1 MRCRPE
7 LASSSSDRPGDSMR
21 VRTGDA
27 RFGRLGC
34 AVLVAIFATG
44 FASPAFSKVFHSQQ
58 EALALAFP
66 GADRIETDTNVL
78 SKDQVSWVEEA
89 SRSKLDT
96 RIAKFYVAWKDG
108 AVQGYA
114 FIDVHTVRTLPEAF
128 LVVLDAEGSVRSLR
142 VLAFHEPLDYM
153 PTKRW
158 YEQFDGKTLS
168 DDMRLGHDVHGVVG
182 ATLSARAVTSSV
194 RRVLALFHYVVQGEV
209 PAPDASNSSAEN
221 EG

>member
-1 MRCRPE
+1 MYTTRALLVSAAAL
-7 LASSSSDRPGDSMR
+7 LA
-21 VRTGDA
+21 
-27 RFGRLGC
+27 FGG
-34 AVLVAIFATG
+34 
-44 FASPAFSKVFHSQQ
+44 ASPALAKVFHSQK

-66 GADRIETDTNVL
+66 DADRIESDTSVL
-78 SKDQVSWVEEA
+78 SKQQVEWVEET

-128 LVVLDAEGSVRSLR
+128 LVVLEPEGRVRSLR

-153 PTKRW
+153 PTRRW
-158 YEQFDGKTLS
+158 YEQFDGKT
-168 DDMRLGHDVHGVVG
+168 DADTMRLGHDVHGIVG

-194 RRVLALFHYVVQGEV
+194 RRVLALYRFVVRGEQLV
-209 PAPDASNSSAEN
+209 REESAVELELNGEEEN
-221 EG
+221 